1 MSDEKEQSTS
11 PQPQELEDTVD
22 VSGTVTLHS
31 DDLALKGGEIMI
43 YISGGQQPI
52 RVSNAEQITFGRG
65 ATSLEGQRQ
74 FIDLE
79 AFHGGAM
86 GVSRQH
92 AVIHVTED
100 GIFVEDLQSTNGTSV
115 NEQKISAQFRHLLKS
130 GDRVTLGQ
138 LRLTVYFGLKPDV
151 KIISQLHLEG
161 VEAFSTDLEDNHGA
175 IQTTLLVDELAPLIV
190 SITELQQHFNLAK
203 GYSAIPRFL
212 RMSTLANDQKKRFV
226 MVEISDI
233 EQTVD
238 FIQETIQP
246 LRMINI
252 PTVVKVRKPDGGLTL
267 SLPQFAVIVANKQLV
282 AEAEQLLD
290 VVSEK
295 LTERAGIEP
304 SDNIKQAV
312 AAILFSRF
320 DVNLI

>member
-11 PQPQELEDTVD
+11 PQPEELEDTVD
-22 VSGTVTLHS
+22 VSGTVTL
-31 DDLALKGGEIMI
+31 DPDGLALRGGEIMI

-52 RVSNAEQITFGRG
+52 RLSNAEQITFGRG
-65 ATSLEGQRQ
+65 ATSLAGKRQ

-79 AFHGGAM
+79 AFHGGGM

-92 AVIHVTED
+92 AAIHVTED
-100 GIFVEDLQSTNGTSV
+100 GVFVEDLQSTNGTLV
-115 NEQKISAQFRHLLKS
+115 NEQKIPAQRRHLLNS
-130 GDRVTLGQ
+130 GDKVTLGQ
-138 LRLTVYFGLKPDV
+138 LHLTVYFGLKPDV
-151 KIISQLHLEG
+151 TIISQLHLEG
-161 VEAFSTDLEDNHGA
+161 VEAFSTELEDNHGA

-190 SITELQQHFNLAK
+190 AITELQQHFNLAK

-212 RMSTLANDQKKRFV
+212 RMSTLGNDQKKRFV

-252 PTVVKVRKPDGGLTL
+252 PTVVKVRKPNGLSAL
-267 SLPQFAVIVANKQLV
+267 SLPQLARVVANKQLL
-282 AEAEQLLD
+282 AQAEQLLD
-290 VVSEK
+290 VVLEK
-295 LTERAGIEP
+295 LTEQTGSEP
-304 SDNIKQAV
+304 SDNVRLAV
-312 AAILFSRF
+312 AAVLFSRF